1 MKTAFTANKLFL
13 IATIF
18 IYSTLTYANPNKI
31 IVLGDSISA
40 GYGLKNADK
49 GWVHIFSNK
58 LTQEFADFE
67 VINASVSGDTTVNGL
82 ARLPELLK
90 VHQPKI
96 VIIELGGNDG
106 LRVTPLK
113 TFRSNLEK
121 LIQSSQ
127 QHGASVILAGMQ
139 LPPSLGPFYTQPF
152 SQTYQDLAKQYQT
165 HLVPFLL
172 EGIGGNEKLM
182 QPDGIHPNDSA
193 QTLIVDNVYP
203 IVKRAIKNQAI
214 MQQEH

>member
-18 IYSTLTYANPNKI
+18 IYSTLIQANPHKI
-31 IVLGDSISA
+31 VVLGDSISA
-40 GYGLKNADK
+40 GYGLKNSDS
-49 GWVHIFSNK
+49 GWVNIFSHK
-58 LTQEFADFE
+58 ITQEFSNFE

-113 TFRSNLEK
+113 TFRNNLKE
-121 LIQSSQ
+121 LIQKSQ
-127 QHGASVILAGMQ
+127 QHGAVVILAGMQ

-152 SQTYQDLAKQYQT
+152 FQTYKDLAKQYQT
-165 HLVPFLL
+165 FLIPFLL

-182 QPDGIHPNDSA
+182 QSDGIHPNESA
-193 QTLIVDNVYP
+193 QSLIVENVYP
-203 IVKRAIKNQAI
+203 IVKQAI
-214 MQQEH
+214 MSQDNSQTE